1 MSTTAEPLTTP
12 VADPP
17 PAPEPEPQ
25 KEKEKA
31 KPRPYVVLR
40 EIVNEGQSP
49 SNPSYKVWEFARNVE
64 ATSAEQAIRKVAEIL
79 IAASD
84 EKIESVT
91 LVAVTANRFQPK
103 TVGFETKTQLKL
115 S

>member
-1 MSTTAEPLTTP
+1 MSTTAESLPPGVTP
-12 VADPP
+12 DVP
-17 PAPEPEPQ
+17 PAPEPA
-25 KEKEKA
+25 KEKA

-40 EIVNEGQSP
+40 KVNMGGAPGSP
-49 SNPSYKVWEFARNVE
+49 SQATPQAWEFARNVD

-79 IAASD
+79 VAASD
-84 EKIESVT
+84 EKVESVT

-103 TVGFETKTQLKL
+103 TVTPTTKTQLKF